1 MRVRWIAPAV
11 TAAVLLA
18 APSAFADRIA
28 LLPSHGGANPDAR
41 VALDGELARGLA
53 ALGHTV
59 VAGNAAASGVA
70 DGVADTPEEYR
81 QVGVATRADWVLVGS
96 VEPAVTT
103 TRVELVA
110 ALMQLGRIESVARE
124 VEIAKA
130 DAQVQEMLR
139 VLVRPEGV
147 GAGELP
153 WEKGIPVPPKPPPAQ
168 VATPVITPPPPPVIT
183 PPPPLSPPPPAGK
196 AAIEYPL
203 GRRDVWPAYSG
214 GNRGFFGA
222 VLGFSLPAARP
233 GAASGSG
240 GSLTGAFRGGYAI
253 GDSGFEP
260 FAEVGGNLV
269 GPPAIWVSGGA
280 RFLFSPTLARGSDG
294 GLRGGSFFL
303 GPEASVG
310 AFVRLA
316 GPDVTAENGTVYS
329 GAGEAHPVLGAA
341 FDLVYALSPSFQLEA
356 QLGNLRWVP
365 SSGGSILL
373 VGASL
378 GGSLRF

>member
-1 MRVRWIAPAV
+1 MRARWIAPAV

-18 APSAFADRIA
+18 APSAFADRVA
-28 LLPSHGGANPDAR
+28 LLPSRGGANPDAR
-41 VALDGELARGLA
+41 TALDGELARGLA

-59 VAGNAAASGVA
+59 IAGNPAASGVA

-81 QVGVATRADWVLVGS
+81 QVGVAAQADWVLVGS

-110 ALMQLGRIESVARE
+110 SLMQLGRIESVARE
-124 VEIAKA
+124 VEVARA

-153 WEKGIPVPPKPPPAQ
+153 WEKGLPVPLKTPPPL
-168 VATPVITPPPPPVIT
+168 VPPPVIAPPLRVAAPP

-203 GRRDVWPAYSG
+203 GRSDVWPSYSG
-214 GNRGFFGA
+214 GNRGFFGG

-233 GAASGSG
+233 GGASGSG

-269 GPPAIWVSGGA
+269 GPPALWVSGGA
-280 RFLFSPTLARGSDG
+280 RFMLSPTLKRGSDG

-303 GPEASVG
+303 GPEVIVG
-310 AFVRLA
+310 AFVRLP
-316 GPDVTAENGTVYS
+316 GPDVTATDGTVYS
-329 GAGEAHPVLGAA
+329 SAG
-341 FDLVYALSPSFQLEA
+341 
-356 QLGNLRWVP
+356 
-365 SSGGSILL
+365 
-373 VGASL
+373 
-378 GGSLRF
+378 